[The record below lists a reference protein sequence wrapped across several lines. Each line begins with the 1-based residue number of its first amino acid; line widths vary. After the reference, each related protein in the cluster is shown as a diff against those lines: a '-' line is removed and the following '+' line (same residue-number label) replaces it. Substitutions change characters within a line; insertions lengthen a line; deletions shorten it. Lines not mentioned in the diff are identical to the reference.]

1 MTDIL
6 YTAKEVL
13 KKLKDNNLV
22 TFKKASF
29 SEAVRIGVIPFRQED
44 GIKSKLYHYQD
55 VADAIK
61 NAGIGSPPTTTEK
74 LDKIAPPT
82 QGQSKQEYAEQV
94 IAELGEKPTLTD
106 ANIYKTLYAG
116 KLEKLKYEKES
127 GLVIARDEVE
137 SKAFSV
143 SRAIRD
149 KILTI
154 PERMS
159 NELATIDNAHQIKE
173 LLYKEFNILL
183 EGFSEESF
191 V

>member
-1 MTDIL
+1 MKLL
-6 YTAKEVL
+6 YTQKQVL
-13 KKLKDNNLV
+13 KKLQDNNIV

-29 SEAVRIGVIPFRQED
+29 SEAVQIGKIPFRREAGVKQKMYDYDEVKEAI
-44 GIKSKLYHYQD
+44 IK
-55 VADAIK
+55 
-61 NAGIGSPPTTTEK
+61 AGIGAPPTTVQK
-74 LDKIAPPT
+74 LDKIEPPKE
-82 QGQSKQEYAEQV
+82 GEDKQEYGERV

-116 KLEKLKYEKES
+116 KMEKLKYERES
-127 GLVIARDEVE
+127 GLLIAKSDVE

-159 NELATIDNAHQIKE
+159 NELASIDDAHTIKE

-183 EGFSEESF
+183 EGFSEASF
-191 V
+191 I